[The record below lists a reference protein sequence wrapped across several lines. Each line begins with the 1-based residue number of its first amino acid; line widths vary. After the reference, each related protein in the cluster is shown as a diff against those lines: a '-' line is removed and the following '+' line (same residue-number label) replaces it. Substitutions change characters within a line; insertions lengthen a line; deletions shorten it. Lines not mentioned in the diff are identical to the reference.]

1 MAVGYK
7 TIGSGRKEGS
17 LNIVT
22 RAMKEKL
29 SQIAFHHIDNV
40 IDVKD
45 IESARFSADI
55 LKIILPYIVPKVT
68 QSVELESPVVISI
81 HENI

>member
-1 MAVGYK
+1 MAIGYK

-29 SQIAFHHIDNV
+29 SQVAFYHIENV
-40 IDVKD
+40 LNPSDL
-45 IESARFSADI
+45 EASRFSAEV
-55 LKIILPYIVPKVT
+55 LKIILPYIVPKMS